1 MTTRHPTGKS
11 TASVRVNIVRLPHAV
26 GLPLP
31 AYQTAGAAGLDLQA
45 ALDVQ
50 SPMTL
55 APGARAL
62 VPTGLIIEL
71 PLGYEAQVRPR
82 SGLALNSGVTV
93 LNSPGTIDSDYR
105 GEVRVILANLGQA
118 PFEIR
123 RGERIAQL
131 VVSPVTR
138 ATLIEVGSVSNTL
151 RGEGGFG
158 STGKASQNENAKARK
173 TAPDKKSIPPRP
185 VPSKKTR
192 SAKPP
197 ARKR

>member
-1 MTTRHPTGKS
+1 MTAKRPTAES
-11 TASVRVNIVRLPHAV
+11 TASVRVNILRLPHAA
-26 GLPLP
+26 GLALP

-131 VVSPVTR
+131 VISPVTH
-138 ATLIEVGSVSNTL
+138 ATLVEVSSVSNTV

-158 STGKASQNENAKARK
+158 STGKASPNENAKARK

-185 VPSKKTR
+185 APSKKTR
-192 SAKPP
+192 SVKPP

>member
-1 MTTRHPTGKS
+1 MTAKRPTAKS
-11 TASVRVNIVRLPHAV
+11 TASVRVNILRLPHAT
-26 GLPLP
+26 GLALP

-50 SPMTL
+50 SPMIL

-62 VPTGLIIEL
+62 VPTGLILEL

-138 ATLIEVGSVSNTL
+138 ATIVEVGNVSNTL
-151 RGEGGFG
+151 RGAGGFG
-158 STGKASQNENAKARK
+158 STGKTSPNENAKARK
-173 TAPDKKSIPPRP
+173 TVRDKNSIPPRP
-185 VPSKKTR
+185 APSKKTR

>member
-1 MTTRHPTGKS
+1 MTAKRSTAKS
-11 TASVRVNIVRLPHAV
+11 TASVRVNIVRLPHAA
-26 GLPLP
+26 GLALP

-71 PLGYEAQVRPR
+71 PLGYEAQMRPR
-82 SGLALNSGVTV
+82 SGLALNCGVTV

-138 ATLIEVGSVSNTL
+138 ATLVEVGSVSNTL
-151 RGEGGFG
+151 RGQGGFG
-158 STGKASQNENAKARK
+158 STGKISPNENAKARK
-173 TAPDKKSIPPRP
+173 TVRDKKSIPPRP
-185 VPSKKTR
+185 APSKKTR

>member
-1 MTTRHPTGKS
+1 MTIKRPTAKS
-11 TASVRVNIVRLPHAV
+11 TASVRVNILRLPHAA
-26 GLPLP
+26 GLALP

-131 VVSPVTR
+131 VISPVTH
-138 ATLIEVGSVSNTL
+138 ATLVEVGSVSNTV
-151 RGEGGFG
+151 RGDGGFG
-158 STGKASQNENAKARK
+158 STGKASPNENAKARK

-185 VPSKKTR
+185 APSKKTR